1 MHEYHLLEILAGGFT
16 LALIFGYIA
25 QHLNLSPIVGYLL
38 AGFLVGPQSPGFVAD
53 QGLALQLSEAGVI
66 LLMFGV
72 GLHFNVDDL
81 ISVKGVSIPT
91 IIGKGLIV
99 GSLGAW
105 LAFLFGFTFSEGF
118 ILGAG
123 LSVASTVV
131 ALRVLSEGHMTN
143 TIHEHVTVGCL
154 VVEDVLTVLLLVLIP
169 SMSGVLLG
177 TEPFEIVEFSINIG
191 IAFLKLG
198 ALWIMVM
205 VVGGKFVPWLLVHIV
220 RTRSQELFTL
230 TILVV
235 AFVTAVSASYFF
247 NASFALGAFLGGM
260 VVGKSNVSHQAG
272 ADLLPLRDA
281 FAVLFFLSVG
291 MLFQPAFLFEKPLM
305 IFLALL
311 LVILIKPLI
320 TALLVAF
327 GGYSVRTALV
337 TAIGLGQVGEFSFI
351 LAQTAHEYKL
361 ISQEIDDILVICA
374 MVSIALNPLLFKYI
388 PAIEKYLRQHKS
400 LYRILTYQAERRA
413 LAKRPTT
420 STVDVK
426 ELEEPISAVVVGYG
440 PSGQKVTKTLIKKG
454 IVPVIIE
461 MNVDTVEDLDLK
473 GKYTVYGDSTKKD
486 ILLAA
491 GIQYAQYLVIT
502 LPTISATA
510 VTATIAKEI
519 NPDLRIFAR
528 ARFLSDGELLEQIGI
543 DVVAFEEEEVGV
555 TLAKRLLADVLAS
568 AFEVSS
574 TKPDNVTLEKE

>member
-1 MHEYHLLEILAGGFT
+1 MHEYHLLEILAIGFA

-25 QHLNLSPIVGYLL
+25 QRLSLSPIVGYLL

-53 QGLALQLSEAGVI
+53 QGLAVQLSEAGVI

-72 GLHFNVDDL
+72 GLHFNVGDL

-91 IIGKGLIV
+91 ILGKGIII

-118 ILGAG
+118 ILGVG

-143 TIHEHVTVGCL
+143 TIHEHVTIGCL

-177 TEPFEIVEFSINIG
+177 TEPFEVSEFFIDIG
-191 IAFLKLG
+191 VALLKLG
-198 ALWIMVM
+198 ALWVMVM
-205 VVGGKFVPWLLVHIV
+205 VIGGKFVPWLLVQIV

-235 AFVTAVSASYFF
+235 AFITAVSASYFF

-305 IFLALL
+305 IGVALI
-311 LVILIKPLI
+311 LVIIIKPLV
-320 TALLVAF
+320 TALLVTF
-327 GGYSVRTALV
+327 CGYSVRTALV

-361 ISQEIDDILVICA
+361 ISQQIDDVLVICA
-374 MVSIALNPLLFKYI
+374 MASIALNPILFKCI
-388 PAIEKYLRQHKS
+388 PLMEQYLKKHKN
-400 LYRILTYQAERRA
+400 LCHILTYRAEKRA
-413 LAKRPTT
+413 LASRPPIAA
-420 STVDVK
+420 VNIH
-426 ELEEPISAVVVGYG
+426 ELEEPVSAVVVGYG
-440 PSGQKVTKTLIKKG
+440 PSGQKVTQTLLKKG
-454 IVPVIIE
+454 IIPVIIE

-473 GKYTVYGDSTKKD
+473 GKYTIYGDSTKKD

-491 GIQYAQYLVIT
+491 GIQYAQYLIIT
-502 LPTISATA
+502 LPAISATA

-519 NPDLRIFAR
+519 NPELRIFAR
-528 ARFLSDGELLEQIGI
+528 ARFLSDGELLEQIGVDI
-543 DVVAFEEEEVGV
+543 VAFEEEEVGI
-555 TLAKRLLADVLAS
+555 TLAKRLLADVLTS
-568 AFEVSS
+568 AFAESS
-574 TKPDNVTLEKE
+574 PKS